1 MANRRADATGHDF
14 DAIYLFRYGGIAN
27 YVGAVFVALGHLAAV
42 NLAVKTGELK
52 GLFDR
57 FAAGGRMA
65 LSNYLTH
72 SIVMTLIFNGYGLG
86 LYAEV
91 PRFWQQGF
99 VVALI
104 AIQLIVSP
112 WWLKRFRFGPV
123 EWLWR
128 SLTYRERQPMRR

>member
-1 MANRRADATGHDF
+1 MRRPTKSFNKTLALVGYGIGLPLATFSAVDLRAHDF
-14 DAIYLFRYGGIAN
+14 DAIYLFRYRGIAN

-42 NLAVKTGELK
+42 NLAVKTGVLK

-57 FAAGGRMA
+57 FAAVGRMA
-65 LSNYLTH
+65 LSNYLVH
-72 SIVMTLIFNGYGLG
+72 SIVMTLIFNGYGVG
-86 LYAEV
+86 LYADV

-112 WWLKRFRFGPV
+112 W
-123 EWLWR
+123 
-128 SLTYRERQPMRR
+128 